1 MFGWNKKVSN
11 RLSNLVELQ
20 AETIS
25 LAQLKQIL
33 YDSYEVFSIWGQTEG
48 RTKPR
53 RTIRGEQMYSVA
65 GPNGYAMG
73 GRRASNKP
81 GPRYWTNMFVPEG
94 YVILYNVSKGGFRT
108 YPINRITEIE
118 KDGQRFKVK

>member
-25 LAQLKQIL
+25 VAQLKGIL
-33 YDSYEVFSIWGQTEG
+33 YDSYEVFSIWGETEG

-65 GPNGYAMG
+65 GPGGYAMG
-73 GRRASNKP
+73 GRRKSNPP
-81 GPRYWTNMFVPEG
+81 GPRYWTDMFVPEG